1 VLPQATF
8 SVNSMTDSSDCAAV
22 DHEENLT
29 ASIHDHEVV
38 IERRVSRA
46 YIDRGRSGA
55 DRGRS
60 GAIGIHAVN
69 ASGRPPLLGGRLSA
83 QYHMIH
89 RGQISS
95 TVEMFHDEGAQG
107 QIRTKNRAF
116 DLNSVIAGDGAVR
129 AHLVPSVLRRVVR
142 LRDGQANR
150 CQGKAKQSVRTRAT
164 SKRLFLVELC
174 FINPPPGIGEA
185 FDSLAILSTDTS
197 GDSVGFKYP
206 EGRLKV
212 NW

>member
-1 VLPQATF
+1 VSPDPPVMRCPKSVHSCAGRCVLPQATF

-46 YIDRGRSGA
+46 YI

-116 DLNSVIAGDGAVR
+116 DLNSVIAGDGPVR
-129 AHLVPSVLRRVVR
+129 AHLVPSVLRWVVR
-142 LRDGQANR
+142 LSDGQANR
-150 CQGKAKQSVRTRAT
+150 RQGKAKCQ
-164 SKRLFLVELC
+164 
-174 FINPPPGIGEA
+174 
-185 FDSLAILSTDTS
+185 DS
-197 GDSVGFKYP
+197 GN
-206 EGRLKV
+206 E
-212 NW
+212 